1 MNSLFQTVLQ
11 AMIRGYQLLLSPLL
25 GNHCRYYPSC
35 SSYAAEAIETHGAWK
50 GSRLSA
56 ARLLR
61 CHPWHEGGADPV
73 PPACQ
78 HQD

>member
-50 GSRLSA
+50 GSRLAA
-56 ARLLR
+56 ARVLR

>member
-1 MNSLFQTVLQ
+1 MNALFTTLLR
-11 AMIRGYQLLLSPLL
+11 ALIRGYQLLLSPFL
-25 GNHCRYYPSC
+25 GHHCRYYPSC
-35 SSYAAEAIETHGAWK
+35 SSYAVEAIEEHGPWK
-50 GSRLSA
+50 GSSLAIR
-56 ARLLR
+56 RILR